1 MPHIAYTDLML
12 EVMLPIS
19 LLIAAG
25 GWWQRR
31 LGEND
36 VLMVRRYISTIVIN
50 LFAPALLFAAAAT
63 AKFDQ
68 QLMSVPLIMIA
79 GIILSWGVL
88 HVVTEWL
95 CRYAH
100 IAAPTRA
107 ALMLC
112 GMFGNILFVGY
123 PVLHYIYGER
133 GGEFAAFADMGAST
147 PLLWGLGVW
156 IATHIGQQVRDPG
169 HPIINWIKLPPVW
182 AFVIGVVLAHTGW
195 PIDKLVHAARFIG
208 QPAVPVMLLML
219 GLSIPWQRLVPRRE
233 AILVIIWKLL
243 VLPMLAWLAAKQ
255 MVGELQPAQVAGVL
269 ESGVPTMLMALS
281 LADRYRLDVELT
293 ALIIAWTTIL
303 YVLTLPAWLVFLT

>member
-36 VLMVRRYISTIVIN
+36 VLMVRRYISTMVIN